1 MKRIKII
8 NKKISLILLTSIII
22 VFTSCTSQKKL
33 IYLQEKA
40 NSISGSNS
48 LLNKSPEYHLRAN
61 DILFIKINSLD
72 PDNSAFFNG
81 GASGSGNMY
90 QFQNEIGIYLNSYTI
105 SDSGSINIPISG
117 NIYVKDLTVADAQKE
132 VQKAMGK
139 YLKDATVVVKLANY
153 RVSIIGDIER
163 PGVYTFYQDNVN
175 ILEAIAKA
183 GDLTPYGNRYRV
195 MLIRK
200 TEAGDKVSMI
210 DLTDRN
216 LLNKPE
222 FFILPNDIIYVEPNK
237 AAKSVGFA
245 TFPWSVVLSSVSTI
259 VTIYA
264 LLKK

>member
-1 MKRIKII
+1 MKHIKTINNRITII
-8 NKKISLILLTSIII
+8 VLTSIMIA
-22 VFTSCTSQKKL
+22 FASCTSQKQL

-40 NSISGSNS
+40 NNVGGNNVYV
-48 LLNKSPEYHLRAN
+48 NKSPDYRLRAN
-61 DILFIKINSLD
+61 DILYVKINSIN
-72 PDNSAFFNG
+72 PENSDFFNG
-81 GASGSGNMY
+81 GTAINNSY

-105 SDSGSINIPISG
+105 SDSGNINFPISG
-117 NIYVKDLTVADAQKE
+117 NIYVKDLTIADAQKE

-153 RVSIIGDIER
+153 RVSIIGDVTKA
-163 PGVYTFYQDNVN
+163 GVYYFYQDKVS

-183 GDLTPYGNRYRV
+183 GDLTDYGNRHRV

-216 LLNKPE
+216 LLNKEE

-237 AAKSVGFA
+237 SAKSLGFA
-245 TFPWSVVLSSVSTI
+245 TFPWSVVLSTVSTV

-264 LLKK
+264 LLK

>member
-1 MKRIKII
+1 MKHIKTI
-8 NKKISLILLTSIII
+8 NKKISLIVLTSIII
-22 VFTSCTSQKKL
+22 VFASCTSQKKL

-40 NSISGSNS
+40 KSISGTNVYT
-48 LLNKSPEYHLRAN
+48 NKSPEYRLRSN
-61 DILFIKINSLD
+61 DILFVKINSLD
-72 PDNSAFFNG
+72 PENSAFFNG
-81 GASGSGNMY
+81 GSASGNMY

-105 SDSGSINIPISG
+105 SDSGNINFPISG
-117 NIYVKDLTVADAQKE
+117 NIYVKDLTIIEAQKE
-132 VQKAMGK
+132 VQKNIEK

-153 RVSIIGDIER
+153 RVSVIGDVER
-163 PGVYTFYQDNVN
+163 PGVYSFYQDNVT

-183 GDLTPYGNRYRV
+183 GDLTAYGNRYRV

-200 TEAGDKVSMI
+200 TETGDKVSMV

-222 FFILPNDIIYVEPNK
+222 YFILPNDIIYVEPNK
-237 AAKSVGFA
+237 TAKSAGFA
-245 TFPWSVVLSSVSTI
+245 TFPWSVVLSTVSTI

>member
-1 MKRIKII
+1 MKHIKTI
-8 NKKISLILLTSIII
+8 NKKISLIVLTSIII
-22 VFTSCTSQKKL
+22 VVASCTSQKKL

-40 NSISGSNS
+40 NSISGTNVYM
-48 LLNKSPEYHLRAN
+48 NKSPEYRLRSN
-61 DILFIKINSLD
+61 DILFVKINSLD
-72 PDNSAFFNG
+72 PENSAFFNG
-81 GASGSGNMY
+81 GASVNGNMY

-105 SDSGSINIPISG
+105 SDSGNINFPISG
-117 NIYVKDLTVADAQKE
+117 NIYVKDLTVAEAQNV
-132 VQKAMGK
+132 VQKNIEK

-153 RVSIIGDIER
+153 RVSIIGD
-163 PGVYTFYQDNVN
+163 VYTFYQDNVN

-200 TEAGDKVSMI
+200 TEAGDKVSMV

-222 FFILPNDIIYVEPNK
+222 YFILPNDIIYVEPNK
-237 AAKSVGFA
+237 TAKSAGFA
-245 TFPWSVVLSSVSTI
+245 SFPWSVVLSTVSTI